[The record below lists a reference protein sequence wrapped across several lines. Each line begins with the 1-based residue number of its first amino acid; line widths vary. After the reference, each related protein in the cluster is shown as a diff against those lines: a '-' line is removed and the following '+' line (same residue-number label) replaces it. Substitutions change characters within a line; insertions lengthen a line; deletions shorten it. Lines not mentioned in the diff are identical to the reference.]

1 VPAPSLSR
9 TGSGPGAAVTHS
21 WTNTRAEIGEEKPH
35 IDQLGKTLSRA
46 GLPLAGALLIAAIA
60 AAGAQAQIHP
70 NNTTITGTADDPRIN
85 HEGAEIVC
93 DTATAVGTTG
103 TDQFHVNLELH
114 FFDCQIEG
122 LGAVPVSCSDAAGPD
137 GEFGTVRWEETDSL
151 NDFGVFDQLNEDFL
165 CEVTITGVCTISIAE
180 QELPSNVDGSPG
192 RQQANLLDEG
202 TANAAI
208 DVVVDAEATNNNP
221 VCGPAQG
228 DAGFAG
234 VYDLDTPV
242 TFD

>member
-1 VPAPSLSR
+1 MDRLSKALPR
-9 TGSGPGAAVTHS
+9 
-21 WTNTRAEIGEEKPH
+21 IG
-35 IDQLGKTLSRA
+35 LL
-46 GLPLAGALLIAAIA
+46 LAGALLVAAVA
-60 AAGAQAQIHP
+60 ATGAQAQIHP

-85 HEGAEIVC
+85 YEGAEIVC

-114 FFDCQIEG
+114 FFDCQIEV
-122 LGAVPVSCSDAAGPD
+122 LGTVPVSCSDAAGPD
-137 GEFGTVRWEETDSL
+137 DEFGTVRWVATDSL
-151 NDFGVFDQLNEDFL
+151 GDLGVFDRFNPGFR
-165 CEVTITGVCTISIAE
+165 CELTIAGICTITIAE
-180 QELPSNVDGSPG
+180 QELPSTIDGTPG
-192 RQQANLLDEG
+192 RQEANLLHEG

-208 DVVVDAEATNNNP
+208 DVVVDAEATNTNP